1 MPCIAKKTFE
11 IAAATG
17 NHLLVQ
23 VKNNQA
29 WLLDRVQRL
38 TKTATRAGRH
48 DSRDYGRSRQ
58 DERTVETFALGEAL
72 AGSGWHPFLRTA
84 IRVTRRR
91 LKRNPKSG
99 LWHSSEE
106 VAYYVSSAKGLSA
119 ERCGVAIRHHWG
131 IENRDHYVRDVS
143 LAEDASRIRT
153 NPGIMART
161 RSMALN
167 LLRANGVQNVALA
180 LWENALRLDRVL
192 RYRGL

>member
-1 MPCIAKKTFE
+1 M
-11 IAAATG
+11 
-17 NHLLVQ
+17 
-23 VKNNQA
+23 
-29 WLLDRVQRL
+29 
-38 TKTATRAGRH
+38 
-48 DSRDYGRSRQ
+48 
-58 DERTVETFALGEAL
+58 
-72 AGSGWHPFLRTA
+72 
-84 IRVTRRR
+84 
-91 LKRNPKSG
+91 
-99 LWHSSEE
+99 
-106 VAYYVSSAKGLSA
+106 
-119 ERCGVAIRHHWG
+119 AIRHHWG